1 MDINA
6 DIARI
11 ESQWPRIE
19 AHLVDDESI
28 ARRAD
33 AVSQWGVGQQLLH
46 LLRVL
51 KAISGGIDQMLAANG
66 PIPSPLQPP
75 PGDTTAFRNEV
86 LANGIP
92 RGVGVSPDFLR
103 VDAPP
108 SLGAI
113 RKELGDARDAWS
125 AVSGRGEEIAVSEST
140 FPHHHLGNMV
150 PAEWVRFIGHHT
162 EHHLAIIDDILAAAA
177 ESPSAEASPGA

>member
-1 MDINA
+1 MDVAA

-19 AHLVDDESI
+19 AHLVDEAAV
-28 ARRAD
+28 ARRDD

-51 KAISGGIDQMLAANG
+51 KAISGGIDRMLTASD
-66 PIPSPLQPP
+66 PVPSPLPP
-75 PGDTTAFRNEV
+75 APADAAEFKAQV

-108 SLGAI
+108 SFSEI
-113 RKELGDARDAWS
+113 SDELAAARAAWS
-125 AVSGRGEEIAVSEST
+125 AVSGRAKAIAASDVV
-140 FPHHHLGNMV
+140 FPHHHLGPMV
-150 PAEWVRFIGHHT
+150 PAEWVRFLGHHT
-162 EHHLAIIDDILAAAA
+162 DHHLAIIDDIL
-177 ESPSAEASPGA
+177 EKTR